1 MYIQM
6 YIMGFYLWQ
15 GIQSHDVLQS
25 NIPNFEHALSLLYII
40 IINRDARNFS
50 Y

>member
-6 YIMGFYLWQ
+6 YIIGFFLCQ

-25 NIPNFEHALSLLYII
+25 NIPSFEQVLSFLYII
-40 IINRDARNFS
+40 IIN
-50 Y
+50 